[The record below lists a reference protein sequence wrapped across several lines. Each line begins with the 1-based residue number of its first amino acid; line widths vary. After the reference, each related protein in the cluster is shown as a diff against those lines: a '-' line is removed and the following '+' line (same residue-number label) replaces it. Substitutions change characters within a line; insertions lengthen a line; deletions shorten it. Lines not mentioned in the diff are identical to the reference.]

1 MTTSLRIVL
10 IIASALLI
18 FYTLFKIRKA
28 QLDIDDTIFWLILPV
43 LLLVLSIFPRLAF
56 WASDLLGFE
65 APSNFIFLVVIAL
78 LLFKL
83 FLLTVDLSTQKRR
96 LARLVQTHAIS
107 EEEREME
114 ALEKKKNEEN
124 NA

>member
-96 LARLVQTHAIS
+96 LARLVQTHAIA

-114 ALEKKKNEEN
+114 AAKETGKEED
-124 NA
+124 A

>member
-1 MTTSLRIVL
+1 MTTTLRIVL
-10 IIASALLI
+10 ITASALLI

-83 FLLTVDLSTQKRR
+83 FLLTVELSTQKRR
-96 LARLVQTHAIS
+96 LSRLVQAHAIA

-114 ALEKKKNEEN
+114 AAKGTGKEED
-124 NA
+124 A

>member
-1 MTTSLRIVL
+1 MTTTLRIVL
-10 IIASALLI
+10 ITASALLI

-83 FLLTVDLSTQKRR
+83 FLLTVELSTQKRR
-96 LARLVQTHAIS
+96 LSRLVQAHAIA

-114 ALEKKKNEEN
+114 AAKETGKEED
-124 NA
+124 A